1 MASRGRL
8 DADARPAVVSIVAAA
23 GYGKTT
29 LLRQWADRLPS
40 MAYVALD
47 ERDSDPVLL
56 VSCIAA
62 SLDRVERLDPA
73 VLRLIG
79 SPGQSLEST
88 LLAEP
93 RGGDLGAPDT
103 DRPDAR

>member
-1 MASRGRL
+1 M
-8 DADARPAVVSIVAAA
+8 VSIVAPA

-47 ERDSDPVLL
+47 ARDSDPVLL
-56 VSCIAA
+56 ISCIAT
-62 SLDRVERLDPA
+62 SLDRVEPLDPA

-79 SPGQSLEST
+79 SPGHSVEST
-88 LLAEP
+88 LLPSA

-103 DRPDAR
+103 DGPDAR